1 MVFNLTVSFTGIYRK
16 MFKEDSLYIRVTL
29 VNGIYRLYVMQ
40 KNSDGETEFTDYF
53 EFLKNIKKYNIT
65 KKHIEKLKRNNI
77 TNFRGEE
84 LLLEA
89 DDFDIPLNPLR
100 EVDFFI
106 RNNITGRRTEF
117 LEFIENTVDTMYV
130 TTDYIDYKFTDVN
143 TSYAKIYS
151 AKIRQENDSFE
162 CDVKCFAKLKDVN
175 GKYFY
180 STFEIRDY
188 INSQNLIYPS
198 EEFLKIP
205 ELYGKYVEILPEYLE
220 NLDYIA
226 YNDISL
232 FTREFFINGLE
243 QCRVIVDPLRN
254 TLLPCRIL
262 LDVCYENCP
271 SKDIKSGSLIYETC
285 LTNVKN
291 SILST
296 YNVYVKRHYIMDIF
310 KIINSR

>member
-1 MVFNLTVSFTGIYRK
+1 MLWEVQ
-16 MFKEDSLYIRVTL
+16 IRVTL

-40 KNSDGETEFTDYF
+40 KNKDDETEFTDYF

-84 LLLEA
+84 LILEA

-117 LEFIENTVDTMYV
+117 LEFIENTIHTMNI

-151 AKIRQENDSFE
+151 AKIRQENDSFA

-243 QCRVIVDPLRN
+243 QCKVIVDPLRN
-254 TLLPCRIL
+254 TLLPYRIL
-262 LDVCYENCP
+262 LDVCSENCP
-271 SKDIKSGSLIYETC
+271 AKQFDKGSLFYETAV
-285 LTNVKN
+285 LNVKN
-291 SILST
+291 SILCT
-296 YNVYVKRHYIMDIF
+296 YNVYVKRQH
-310 KIINSR
+310 IIDVFNILRK

>member
-1 MVFNLTVSFTGIYRK
+1 
-16 MFKEDSLYIRVTL
+16 
-29 VNGIYRLYVMQ
+29 MQ
-40 KNSDGETEFTDYF
+40 KNKDDETEFTDYF

-84 LLLEA
+84 LILEA

-117 LEFIENTVDTMYV
+117 LEFIENTIHTMNI

-151 AKIRQENDSFE
+151 AKIRQENDSFA

-243 QCRVIVDPLRN
+243 QCKVIVDPLRN
-254 TLLPCRIL
+254 TLLPYRIL
-262 LDVCYENCP
+262 LDVCSENCP
-271 SKDIKSGSLIYETC
+271 AKQFDKGSLFYETAV
-285 LTNVKN
+285 LNVKN
-291 SILST
+291 SILCT
-296 YNVYVKRHYIMDIF
+296 YNVYVKRQH
-310 KIINSR
+310 IIDVFNILRK